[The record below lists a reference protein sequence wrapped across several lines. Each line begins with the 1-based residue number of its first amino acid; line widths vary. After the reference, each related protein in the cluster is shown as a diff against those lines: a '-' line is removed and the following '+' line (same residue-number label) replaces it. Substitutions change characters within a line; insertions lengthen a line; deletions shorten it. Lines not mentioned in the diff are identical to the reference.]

1 MHVYV
6 RTVCSACIYVCVCL
20 GYMYVCVQGASLC
33 VNMEP
38 EKVIGYPDLS
48 FSTVFS

>member
-1 MHVYV
+1 MRVYV

-20 GYMYVCVQGASLC
+20 GYMYVCVQGASPC

-38 EKVIGYPDLS
+38 EKVIGCPDLS